1 MMTVV
6 AYLCLLLV
14 PVVAVL
20 ILILSLVAERE
31 RLNIYT
37 ADKSELDDKI
47 ATWRAMKKKLGEWK
61 EEEWLKMEERRIAK
75 GQAVAKSLKQ
85 MLGGGQ

>member
-1 MMTVV
+1 MTVV

-14 PVVAVL
+14 PAIAVL
-20 ILILSLVAERE
+20 ILILSMIAERE
-31 RLNIYT
+31 RLGIYT
-37 ADKSELDDKI
+37 DDKSELDEKIDK
-47 ATWRAMKKKLGEWK
+47 WRVMKRKLGEWK
-61 EEEWLKMEERRIAK
+61 EEEWRKMEERRIAK